1 MNPLDRKL
9 ATVFKALLK
18 GAQDEQKR
26 QKASKEFGQIRERV
40 VDERMP
46 PGTERWLPWQ
56 QTGDGLQRLAT
67 AVGGANV
74 ILQHASEGELSDA
87 HPVRREPLVLV
98 QIGYVTCRCQ
108 GGHKDCMFC
117 NGRGEIMQP
126 SR

>member
-1 MNPLDRKL
+1 MNTLDRKL

-46 PGTERWLPWQ
+46 LGTERWLPWQ
-56 QTGDGLQRLAT
+56 QTGGGLQRLAM

-74 ILQHASEGELSDA
+74 ILQSEGELSDA
-87 HPVRREPLVLV
+87 HPARREPLVLV
-98 QIGYVTCRCQ
+98 QSGYVTCRSQ

-117 NGRGEIMQP
+117 NGEAKFMQP